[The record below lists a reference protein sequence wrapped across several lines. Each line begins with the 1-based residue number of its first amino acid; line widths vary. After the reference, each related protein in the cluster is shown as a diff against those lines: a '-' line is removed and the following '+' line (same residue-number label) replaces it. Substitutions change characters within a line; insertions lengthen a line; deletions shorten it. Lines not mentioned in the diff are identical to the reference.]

1 MLAKVLSA
9 ALVGVDAVPVAVE
22 VSLERGL
29 PCFLVVGLPDA
40 AVRESRDRVA
50 AAFRHARLEF
60 PAARVTV
67 NLAPADLRKEGTW
80 YDLSIAVGL
89 LAATRQIPERR
100 LAGRVVLGELSLDGG
115 VRPVRG
121 VLAVALE
128 AARLGWRG
136 LLVPRENAAEAAAAG
151 ALEVVAVTSLEET
164 IAWARGQAEPP
175 PVALPADAAAP
186 EAAPDPLAGIRGQAT
201 AKRALEIAAAG
212 GHGLLLVGPPGT
224 GKTLLARALPDLLPA
239 LGRDEALEVSR
250 IHSVAGALAPGQAL
264 LGRPPFRAPHVSAS
278 AAGILG
284 GGFPFRPG
292 ELSLAHHGVLF
303 LDELPEFSRSVLE
316 ALRQPLESGE
326 VVLVRARGSVRLPAR
341 VQLVAAM
348 NPCPCGFLGHPRRAC
363 RCAPSVIARYRGRIS
378 GPLLERIDLV
388 VEVPVE
394 TKEAPR
400 LWREPTDDERSDG
413 VCVRVLAARA
423 FARTAG
429 RPVVPNA
436 RLTPAD
442 LPRAAPLAPAA
453 DHLLADAA
461 ARWSL
466 SARAVHRTLRVA
478 RTIADLGAS
487 SIVPAAAIGEALSF
501 RHEMLRPCDR
511 SSLPRGSPLALG

>member
-80 YDLSIAVGL
+80 YDLAIAVGL

-128 AARLGWRG
+128 AARLGWQG
-136 LLVPRENAAEAAAAG
+136 LVVPRDNAAEAGAAG
-151 ALEVVAVTSLEET
+151 ALDVVAVASLAET
-164 IAWARGQAEPP
+164 IAWARGQALPEAATPP
-175 PVALPADAAAP
+175 PAAAP
-186 EAAPDPLAGIRGQAT
+186 FAPSPDPLAGIRGQAT

-212 GHGLLLVGPPGT
+212 GHGILFVGPPGT
-224 GKTLLARALPDLLPA
+224 GKTLLARALPDLLPP
-239 LGRDEALEVSR
+239 LGRSEALEVSR

-264 LGRPPFRAPHVSAS
+264 LERPPFRAPHMSAS

-394 TKEAPR
+394 TKEAAR
-400 LWREPTDDERSDG
+400 LWREPATDERSDG
-413 VCVRVLAARA
+413 ARARVLAARA
-423 FARTAG
+423 FARSAT
-429 RPVVPNA
+429 RPATPNA
-436 RLTPAD
+436 RLSAAD
-442 LPRAAPLAPAA
+442 LPRAAALAPDA
-453 DHLLADAA
+453 DRLLADAA

-478 RTIADLGAS
+478 RTIADLGGRTSLMAQDIAES
-487 SIVPAAAIGEALSF
+487 LSL
-501 RHEMLRPCDR
+501 RHETADAAGR
-511 SSLPRGSPLALG
+511 SRAV

>member
-1 MLAKVLSA
+1 LLAKVLSA

-80 YDLSIAVGL
+80 YDLAIAVGL

-128 AARLGWRG
+128 AARLGWQG
-136 LLVPRENAAEAAAAG
+136 LVVPRDNAAEAGAAG
-151 ALEVVAVTSLEET
+151 ALDVVAVASLAET
-164 IAWARGQAEPP
+164 IAWARGQALPEAATPP
-175 PVALPADAAAP
+175 PAAAP
-186 EAAPDPLAGIRGQAT
+186 FAPSPDPLAGIRGQAT

-212 GHGLLLVGPPGT
+212 GHGILFVGPPGT
-224 GKTLLARALPDLLPA
+224 GKTLLARALPDLLPP
-239 LGRDEALEVSR
+239 LGRSEALEVSR

-264 LGRPPFRAPHVSAS
+264 LERPPFRAPHMSAS

-394 TKEAPR
+394 TKRAER
-400 LWREPTDDERSDG
+400 LWQGELPVDPPTE
-413 VCVRVLAARA
+413 AARA
-423 FARTAG
+423 RVHAARLFARQSRNQQTS
-429 RPVVPNA
+429 NA
-436 RLTPAD
+436 QLSGGE
-442 LPRAAPLAPAA
+442 LQAAVRLAPVA
-453 DHLLADAA
+453 DRLLRDAVE
-461 ARWSL
+461 RWSL

-478 RTIADLGAS
+478 RTISDM
-487 SIVPAAAIGEALSF
+487 AAADAIGDQAVAEALSM
-501 RHEMLRPCDR
+501 RHETLRQ
-511 SSLPRGSPLALG
+511 